1 MISTSSSTGL
11 RPELWRLLDVLPPS
25 KQAALLD
32 FARFLHEQSRDDR
45 QMVESYQAAPAL
57 HAVPAATLK
66 ALTGIV
72 ALGGDALA
80 DSEALYDGNH
90 DRD

>member
-32 FARFLHEQSRDDR
+32 FARFLHEQSRADR
-45 QMVESYQAAPAL
+45 PMVESYPTAPEL
-57 HAVPAATLK
+57 HAVPAETLK
-66 ALTGIV
+66 SLTGLV
-72 ALGGDALA
+72 ALGGDALI
-80 DSEALYDGNH
+80 DTEALYDGT
-90 DRD
+90 